1 MNLQSILLPTKPKK
15 KNLDL
20 DASQINQREL
30 CSESI
35 IAGGVRL
42 SKLSPVECPN
52 CNRPLSSHFQ
62 KKLPLSTNTFFRIQ
76 ISHSIPFSVENP
88 NHPWKQPWTS
98 GACYIIDPV
107 SILFFLPAKLLT
119 LSLFSIVLMDIF

>member
-1 MNLQSILLPTKPKK
+1 MNLQSILLPPKPKKK

-35 IAGGVRL
+35 IAGGFRL
-42 SKLSPVECPN
+42 SKLSPMECPN
-52 CNRPLSSHFQ
+52 SNRPLSSHFQ
-62 KKLPLSTNTFFRIQ
+62 KKLPLSTNTFFCIQ

-107 SILFFLPAKLLT
+107 SILFFLPAKLLLT
-119 LSLFSIVLMDIF
+119 GLFLVLC